1 MPFSVWYPKR
11 FGCEPQ
17 VIEQNV
23 SLVDLFPTLC
33 DLVDIP
39 TPNELDGRSL
49 VPLIEGC
56 AEDWHNT
63 AYSELWR
70 VHNGPSVMVK
80 QDNLKYFRFDNGA
93 GWARTAVRFV
103 E

>member
-1 MPFSVWYPKR
+1 MCRSPYGIQND

-39 TPNELDGRSL
+39 APDEIDGRSL
-49 VPLIEGC
+49 MPHSLKGPLMTGTTRP
-56 AEDWHNT
+56 T
-63 AYSELWR
+63 ANS
-70 VHNGPSVMVK
+70 GASTMVR
-80 QDNLKYFRFDNGA
+80 L
-93 GWARTAVRFV
+93 
-103 E
+103 